1 MSVSKPAQAGKKD
14 SHSAH
19 VQQWIAALDGMMQAL
34 KLLDESDAPP
44 EIGAELDL
52 AIEHRHILR
61 RHRAHLR
68 APSLP
73 AMPDGKK

>member
-1 MSVSKPAQAGKKD
+1 VSVSKPAQAGKKD

-19 VQQWIAALDGMMQAL
+19 VQQWIAALDRMIQAL

-52 AIEHRHILR
+52 AIEHLKKRIAESELGSKPK
-61 RHRAHLR
+61 AAAPLR
-68 APSLP
+68 ARH
-73 AMPDGKK
+73 